1 MSKCLLHRTFT
12 FFDVQRIDD
21 RGAWPCGHNAVA
33 KACNRPIDSAPAVP
47 ATTNL
52 QTASGG
58 RFVGDTGCEAAGMAG
73 MVMLAA
79 PFGGMIVGALTTD
92 PEAAAPGAA
101 ALLLDDVR
109 EPDGAPAGAAAGAA
123 AAPMVPALDEVP
135 EDPAGVL
142 AAAFARAAAVA
153 AAAAAAPGR
162 AAPVPLAG
170 AVAGLASVTQHAGA
184 AASRSSRQVTA
195 ARGRDAIVVIVRP
208 STAPRCCTR
217 PVRGGSEMLGLDVP
231 SCSESSCGRAGCR
244 RQAEMCGDRNME
256 RRSVIAAGGAQQ
268 WSIPR
273 GATAAIVVAT
283 PVLSA
288 RLQRSATSS

>member
-1 MSKCLLHRTFT
+1 MPHALTI
-12 FFDVQRIDD
+12 FDAQQLELT
-21 RGAWPCGHNAVA
+21 GHVA
-33 KACNRPIDSAPAVP
+33 AENACNRAIDAIPAVP

-58 RFVGDTGCEAAGMAG
+58 RFVGDTGCDAAGMAG
-73 MVMLAA
+73 MVMLAV

-92 PEAAAPGAA
+92 PLAAAPGAA

-123 AAPMVPALDEVP
+123 AAPMVAELDEVP

-195 ARGRDAIVVIVRP
+195 ARGRDAIIIMRP

-217 PVRGGSEMLGLDVP
+217 PVRGGSDTVGVDVP
-231 SCSESSCGRAGCR
+231 GGSETSCGRTGCR
-244 RQAEMCGDRNME
+244 PQGKGRGHRHME
-256 RRSVIAAGGAQQ
+256 RRSNVAAGGAQQ
-268 WSIPR
+268 CNVSR
-273 GATAAIVVAT
+273 GATAEIVIAA
-283 PVLSA
+283 PMPPA
-288 RLQRSATSS
+288 RLQRSATSSRTEKSVHFA

>member
-1 MSKCLLHRTFT
+1 MAANPS
-12 FFDVQRIDD
+12 D
-21 RGAWPCGHNAVA
+21 RGMD
-33 KACNRPIDSAPAVP
+33 RAPAVP

-58 RFVGDTGCEAAGMAG
+58 RSVGATGCRAAGMAG
-73 MVMLAA
+73 TVMLTV

-92 PEAAAPGAA
+92 DVAATPGPA

-123 AAPMVPALDEVP
+123 AAPTVADPDEVP
-135 EDPAGVL
+135 DDPAGVL

-170 AVAGLASVTQHAGA
+170 AVAGLASVTQHAGD

-195 ARGRDAIVVIVRP
+195 ARRRDAIVVMRP
-208 STAPRCCTR
+208 STAPRCCCAR
-217 PVRGGSEMLGLDVP
+217 PVRCGSATVGLDAP
-231 SCSESSCGRAGCR
+231 SSSEPSCGREGCR
-244 RQAEMCGDRNME
+244 RQGK
-256 RRSVIAAGGAQQ
+256 AAGTWNVASQRPGFSALRCFTRCNSRGRQRRPYASSSTSKIGNVVTNGRVASLRIKRQ
-268 WSIPR
+268 LQTKTDPPWSPI
-273 GATAAIVVAT
+273 
-283 PVLSA
+283 
-288 RLQRSATSS
+288 